1 MIGGDT
7 QLDIGLPATVP
18 IAGFIGDL
26 VALIRS
32 RDPRLPDG
40 DEDSAPIRAQHW
52 TLARLGQDPLAP
64 SRTLTE
70 AEVYDGE

>member
-1 MIGGDT
+1 MLGNEPELCRVSVIGGDT

-40 DEDSAPIRAQHW
+40 DEDHW
-52 TLARLGQDPLAP
+52 NPDYADLISLA
-64 SRTLTE
+64 
-70 AEVYDGE
+70 